1 MFSLVLLWVVLGLG
15 GSGGGG
21 VISFL
26 VFAWVWVVV
35 VLVSLR
41 LFAWVWWVG
50 VDVWLWSDGVGW
62 CCHGEEATGVE
73 EKDRSRGEGRKLKD
87 NIGVE

>member
-1 MFSLVLLWVVLGLG
+1 VFSFVLLWVGLGLG

-26 VFAWVWVVV
+26 VFAWVLVVV
-35 VLVSLR
+35 VMVLVSLR

-50 VDVWLWSDGVGW
+50 GDVWCLWSDGVGW
-62 CCHGEEATGVE
+62 GCHGEEAVRRWPRCREISEDGWRLRE
-73 EKDRSRGEGRKLKD
+73 
-87 NIGVE
+87 